1 MFLVIKFEVNGID
14 ANTAIE
20 SRDATFFEEL
30 FPMKDKLPLTP
41 EPRPSKEQSP
51 PKEGGKP
58 VKLIRSRDLEKN
70 LTFVKVSLLSRRRPH
85 HL

>member
-1 MFLVIKFEVNGID
+1 MFLVIKSEVNGID
-14 ANTAIE
+14 ANIAIE
-20 SRDATFFEEL
+20 SRDATFFEEI

-58 VKLIRSRDLEKN
+58 VKLIRSKRLRREPN
-70 LTFVKVSLLSRRRPH
+70 LREGFIT
-85 HL
+85 